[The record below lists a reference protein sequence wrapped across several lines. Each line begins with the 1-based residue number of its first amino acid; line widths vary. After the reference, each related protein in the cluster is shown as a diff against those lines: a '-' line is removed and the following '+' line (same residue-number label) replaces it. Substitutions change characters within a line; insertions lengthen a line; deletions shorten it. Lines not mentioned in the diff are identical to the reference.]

1 MSNILN
7 LVEAV
12 AALRAHE
19 GCSWDQEQTLASA
32 RSYLLEEV
40 YELLGA
46 IDKGSEELREA
57 LGDVLFVVLLICQ
70 IGADEGR
77 IDVESIARQLN
88 EEVIARNPSTF
99 GTPRAH
105 AGPGKTIERWEQRKA
120 ARSRL
125 SSQPRSQLDGVPASL
140 PALLHAFRVGEKAS
154 AVGFDWPDVTG
165 ALDKVR
171 EELAEL
177 EEALQTGAGVR
188 EEYGDLLLST
198 AQVGRH
204 IGMPPET
211 VLREANSRFA
221 GRFRGM
227 EALAASEGIDLAEAD
242 AEKLDALWE
251 RIKAAGG

>member
-7 LVEAV
+7 LVETV
-12 AALRAHE
+12 AALRAPG
-19 GCSWDQEQTLASA
+19 GCPWDQEQTLASM
-32 RSYLLEEV
+32 RPCLLEEV
-40 YELLGA
+40 YELLDA
-46 IDKGSEELREA
+46 IDRSNEELSEE
-57 LGDVLFVVLLICQ
+57 LGDVLFVVLLLCQ

-77 IDVESIARQLN
+77 FDFESIAGQAN
-88 EEVIARNPSTF
+88 EKMIARHPSMF
-99 GTPRAH
+99 GPPLERA
-105 AGPGKTIERWEQRKA
+105 GSGGTIARWEQRKA
-120 ARSRL
+120 TL
-125 SSQPRSQLDGVPASL
+125 SKTNVQPRSQLDGVSASL

-221 GRFRGM
+221 ERFRGM
-227 EALAASEGIDLAEAD
+227 EALAASEGIDLADAD
-242 AEKLDALWE
+242 AEMLDALWE